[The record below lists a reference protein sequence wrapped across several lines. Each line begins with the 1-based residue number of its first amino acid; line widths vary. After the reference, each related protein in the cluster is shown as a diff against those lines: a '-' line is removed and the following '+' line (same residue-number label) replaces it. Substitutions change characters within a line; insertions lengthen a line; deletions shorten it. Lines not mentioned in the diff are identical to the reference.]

1 MPLLS
6 RIDYLRLVLGWLAVV
21 GLGGIAFPSPLLHL
35 VVVVAVIIFCAFGV
49 VKMAES
55 LADIL
60 GDPLGSLLLSLSIVV
75 IEVILI
81 SAVMLGPAHSATIAR
96 DSVLA
101 VSMIIL
107 ALVMGLALL
116 LGGIKFGGLKH
127 NGIGASTYLIMIIT
141 LMVTAFG
148 LPLVLG
154 EFNKVQAVVVALL
167 TMGLYGFF
175 LYRQTGAQAEDFQEP
190 HHIQKETVAKP
201 RDVVLRV
208 LILLLMAIPI
218 VLLSHEM
225 ADSMN
230 TVLTNLKAP
239 AALAGL
245 VIAIIVFLP
254 ETITSLRAA
263 WGGEGQRLI
272 NLVHGALVSTLGL
285 SIPSVLLIAVISGQE
300 IMLAPTSGEVLFVGT
315 ATAINMLAFSSHK
328 VTAIHGA
335 ALLMIFGAYLLGMF
349 N

>member
-6 RIDYLRLVLGWLAVV
+6 RVDYLRLIFGWLAVV
-21 GLGGIAFPSPLLHL
+21 GLGWLPAPTVQLI
-35 VVVVAVIIFCAFGV
+35 VVVTIIIFCAFGV

-55 LADIL
+55 LAHLL

-81 SAVMLGPAHSATIAR
+81 SAVMLGPAHSTTIAR

-116 LGGIKFGGLKH
+116 IAGIKFGSLKH
-127 NGIGASTYLIMIIT
+127 NGIGAPTYMVMISTLI
-141 LMVTAFG
+141 VTSFG
-148 LPLVLG
+148 TPVVLSG
-154 EFNKVQAVVVALL
+154 LSAIQAILIALF
-167 TMGLYGFF
+167 TIVLYGFF
-175 LYRQTGAQAEDFQEP
+175 LYRQTGSQAVDFQERGQE
-190 HHIQKETVAKP
+190 HQKTDFKA

-208 LILLLMAIPI
+208 VILLLMAIPI
-218 VLLSHEM
+218 VLLSHDM
-225 ADSMN
+225 AKSLDQ
-230 TVLTNLKAP
+230 VLSLIQAP
-239 AALAGL
+239 PALAGL
-245 VIAIIVFLP
+245 IIACIVFLP

-263 WGGEGQRLI
+263 WGGEVQRLS

-285 SIPSVLLIAVISGQE
+285 SIPSVLLIGVATGQE
-300 IMLAPTSGEVLFVGT
+300 VNLAPESREILFVG
-315 ATAINMLAFSSHK
+315 AAIAINAIAFNAK
-328 VTAIHGA
+328 RVTAIHGA
-335 ALLMIFGAYLLGMF
+335 ALLMLFGVYLLGMF